1 MRERQIRD
9 WKKAQAKAKRGWEW
23 RTRETRQQGPL
34 LYLGVWIDS
43 PKHGYVFRPY
53 AAEVWKTKG
62 TYYAW
67 RVGNA
72 KGAAP
77 TLREAMRTAHA
88 MVKITGG
95 RP

>member
-1 MRERQIRD
+1 MRLTRKQRCKD
-9 WKKAQAKAKRGWEW
+9 KRGWWWSYMDFGRHEHATVQL
-23 RTRETRQQGPL
+23 RL
-34 LYLGVWIDS
+34 NVWITD
-43 PKHGYVFRPY
+43 KILGKLLQPY

-88 MVKITGG
+88 MAKITGG